1 MSAQLSR
8 VLYSEYFQGQV
19 WVLWEY
25 LEVNSM
31 LQQLDCFKLKLY
43 SPVLISET
51 CLPEFLICHQ
61 QSYKKLK
68 PPHPVLPLIPNLR
81 QARFWSLKKLQPS
94 PSSSLCQRTPPWAI
108 PSEWVTFALPSHA
121 WGALPWY
128 SKPQLTSV
136 HARQG
141 SWKLSKVAGDQ
152 VLSPLC
158 VMASGRMAAC
168 T

>member
-31 LQQLDCFKLKLY
+31 LQQPDCFKLKLY

-51 CLPEFLICHQ
+51 FLPEFLICHQ

-68 PPHPVLPLIPNLR
+68 SPHPVLPLIPNLR
-81 QARFWSLKKLQPS
+81 QTHFWSLKKLQPS

-108 PSEWVTFALPSHA
+108 PSEWVTFALPTRLGFSA
-121 WGALPWY
+121 MVQQAPANFSSCKAGQLEALKGCW
-128 SKPQLTSV
+128 
-136 HARQG
+136 
-141 SWKLSKVAGDQ
+141 
-152 VLSPLC
+152 
-158 VMASGRMAAC
+158 
-168 T
+168 